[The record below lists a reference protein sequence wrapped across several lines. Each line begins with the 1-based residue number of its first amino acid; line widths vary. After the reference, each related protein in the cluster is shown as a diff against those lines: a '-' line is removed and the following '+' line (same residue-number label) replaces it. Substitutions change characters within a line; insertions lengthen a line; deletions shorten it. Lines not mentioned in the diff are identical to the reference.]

1 MSAPRGRE
9 AEARRNDERLLAAA
23 LDVYAR
29 DPGASMSAV
38 ARRAGVGQA
47 TLYRRYRNKE
57 ELLARVCED
66 GMERIRDAARAALD
80 PAVDPFDAVAGFLR
94 WYLASGTTQ
103 LSSLLGMFSP
113 VEAQFRLAR
122 DGNEAVQALVDRAVA
137 AGRMRADVTG
147 ADLTVLATRLS
158 GLDEGR
164 DRYLTLFLQALA
176 QVDAPPL
183 PGRAP
188 GAEDLERPWRATM

>member
-1 MSAPRGRE
+1 MRP
-9 AEARRNDERLLAAA
+9 N
-23 LDVYAR
+23 
-29 DPGASMSAV
+29 
-38 ARRAGVGQA
+38 
-47 TLYRRYRNKE
+47 
-57 ELLARVCED
+57 
-66 GMERIRDAARAALD
+66 
-80 PAVDPFDAVAGFLR
+80 PANA
-94 WYLASGTTQ
+94 
-103 LSSLLGMFSP
+103 SSLLEMFSP

-122 DGNEAVQALVDRAVA
+122 EGNEAVQALVDRAVA

-147 ADLTVLATRLS
+147 GDLTVLATRLS